1 MKVKLTD
8 ITPGKNYSR
17 TFGVG
22 DVRSLA
28 ESMQE
33 NGQIT
38 PVTINSQNVLVCG
51 FRRFAAANELGWHEI
66 DCIVDDRDPK
76 ILNLIENLQ
85 RENPSLWEEIQG
97 IRDAFGENPVK
108 ADIRRA
114 LSKSKSWV
122 FPRVEVWNLPSDFI
136 DKVRT
141 GQSGLREINKMLADK
156 RGPSPVSLNLGIPS
170 QPDIKRMVS
179 HLMSEGRDVE
189 ARALSFACGSIS
201 ENDLRND
208 PPSQE
213 L

>member
-1 MKVKLTD
+1 MKIKLSE
-8 ITPGKNYSR
+8 IELGKNYSR

-22 DVRSLA
+22 DIKELA

-38 PVTINSQNVLVCG
+38 PVIVNEKNVLVAG
-51 FRRFAAANELGWHEI
+51 FRRYAAANELGWHEI
-66 DCIVDDRDPK
+66 EAVVSNQDPK
-76 ILNLIENLQ
+76 IVNLIENLQ
-85 RENPSLWEEIQG
+85 RTNLTLWEEIQA
-97 IRDAFGENPVK
+97 IRDVFGENPVK

-122 FPRVEVWNLPSDFI
+122 FTRVEVWNLPQDFV
-136 DKVRT
+136 DKVRM
-141 GQSGLREINKMLADK
+141 GQSGLKEINKMLADK
-156 RGPSPVSLNLGIPS
+156 RGPSPQSLNLGIPS

-179 HLMSEGRDVE
+179 HLMSVGREVE

-208 PPSQE
+208 AYSQE
-213 L
+213 